1 MNELSLKSD
10 SNSNLIQLSEG
21 KTIVLK
27 GGRLIDGTGSD
38 VLENPAIIIEA
49 DRIVDVGE
57 MNTVN
62 IPDNENVE
70 VVDTSGKTI
79 MPGLFD
85 CHIHLTGVVT
95 FDAYR
100 RYLNPSD
107 ELKLLQAAV
116 DAVVMLEHGFTTLRD
131 VGGKPSLVLK
141 RAVNQGIITGPRIHA
156 AGPALTVTGGHGDW
170 LHFPYDWVKNQKFRG
185 WPVDGEEECRKAVR
199 FNFRNGADLIKI
211 IASGG
216 GITNTAEDLAA
227 MGIPEFSSEEL
238 KTIVTE
244 AHMRRGKV
252 AAHTTG
258 AQATRQALDA
268 GVDTIEHGFIQPPDY
283 DILDL
288 MAESGVSLIPT
299 LSVLYRSGFE
309 GDEMGVWKGGQ
320 EAGKRFLE
328 LNQEMVAEAK
338 RRGVNVA
345 LGTDG
350 VGHMGAGRSGLE
362 LRLLVDSGFTALE
375 AITVGTRNSALA
387 MGIEDKVGT
396 LEPGKLADI
405 LILNRDPL
413 QEITILE
420 EKNNISTIIKSFTP
434 LSVTH

>member
-10 SNSNLIQLSEG
+10 SNSKLIQLTEG
-21 KTIVLK
+21 KTTVLQ

-38 VLENPAIIIEA
+38 VLENSVIVIEA
-49 DRIVDVGE
+49 DRIVDVGK
-57 MNTVN
+57 MNAVN
-62 IPDNENVE
+62 IPDNTDVE
-70 VVDTSGKTI
+70 VIDTSGKII

-116 DAVVMLEHGFTTLRD
+116 DAAVMLEYGFTTLRD
-131 VGGKPSLVLK
+131 VGGKPSLILK
-141 RAVNQGIITGPRIHA
+141 RAFNQGIIVGPRLHA

-185 WPVDGEEECRKAVR
+185 WPVDGVEECRKAVR

-238 KTIVTE
+238 KTIVSE
-244 AHMRRGKV
+244 AHTRRGKV

-299 LSVLYRSGFE
+299 LSVLYRSGYE
-309 GDEMGVWKGGQ
+309 GDEMGVWRGGQ

-405 LILNRDPL
+405 LILNKDPL

-420 EKNNISTIIKSFTP
+420 EKNNISTIIKSNIP